1 MWWES
6 YKHLISNKRG
16 WNNTFK
22 NAHKIWRILPDF
34 LCKNNRFSA
43 CFLFWANAYCYLI
56 WRAWYNSSCTM
67 MAKPIRALELH
78 YPMIQFLTKCD
89 ISCYYVIYYNNLVPW
104 SLIDEAEARISPSTS
119 STRDLGTRWWASLS
133 SDVFWAA
140 HVNRKLA
147 FFSLYTPWCYLICIA
162 KCIYSY
168 RDDLAKYL
176 FKITFQ
182 EWKKSTS
189 SWLASLK
196 NVAA

>member
-1 MWWES
+1 
-6 YKHLISNKRG
+6 
-16 WNNTFK
+16 
-22 NAHKIWRILPDF
+22 
-34 LCKNNRFSA
+34 
-43 CFLFWANAYCYLI
+43 
-56 WRAWYNSSCTM
+56 M

-78 YPMIQFLTKCD
+78 YPMIQFLIKYD
-89 ISCYYVIYYNNLVPW
+89 ISCYYVIDYNNLAPW

-168 RDDLAKYL
+168 GDDLSKNIFQIAA
-176 FKITFQ
+176 Q
-182 EWKKSTS
+182 EWKQVHFQSTCVAQKRRYFKNSLINRPNYPKRRLYRGKKSNPWRHKKT
-189 SWLASLK
+189 LEK
-196 NVAA
+196 NLNSQVR